1 MIDLHAHL
9 DDEKLFFD
17 LDRVLKEAR
26 ENGVSLIVCPSVNFE
41 SIEKVLDISKNYNFV
56 LPAIGVHPHDVKNIN
71 LDELENKLE
80 FYLENNKF
88 VAFSEIG
95 LDYFYDLDFKEKQIK
110 ALEIQLN
117 LAQKYNLPVILHN
130 RDSSEDMISITK
142 IFPNLKAKIIHSF
155 SENKE
160 SAKKFLDE
168 GFYLSFSGMITF
180 KNNDDLREALK
191 FTPIDRI
198 FLETDSPYLSPE
210 PFRGKINVPAN
221 VKIVYEYVCK
231 FKNINFEDLNKN
243 IEINFNR
250 VFNK

>member
-41 SIEKVLDISKNYNFV
+41 SIEKVLDISKNYDFV
-56 LPAIGVHPHDVKNIN
+56 LPAISVHPHNVKNIN
-71 LDELENKLE
+71 LDELEDKLE
-80 FYLENNKF
+80 FYLRNYKF

-130 RDSSEDMISITK
+130 RDSLEDMISITK
-142 IFPNLKAKIIHSF
+142 NFPNLKAKIIHSF
-155 SENKE
+155 SEDRE
-160 SAKKFLDE
+160 IAKKFLDE
-168 GFYLSFSGMITF
+168 GFYLSFSGTITF
-180 KNNDDLREALK
+180 KKNNESREALK

-210 PFRGKINVPAN
+210 PFRGKINVPTN
-221 VKIVYEYVCK
+221 VKIIYETTTK
-231 FKNINFEDLNKN
+231 IKN
-243 IEINFNR
+243 IEMIDLTNKIKDNFNKI
-250 VFNK
+250 F